1 MTDRPD
7 PEEAALEI
15 QREHFPDC
23 LVLFLSGSVITG
35 QATATS
41 DLDIVVFFD
50 SLESASRKSFF
61 HRGWPVETFL
71 HDRKSFQFFCA
82 MDGKAGRP
90 FLANMVVTGIALPEE
105 NDFSRA
111 VVADARRFL
120 DAGPAPLSRSE
131 LDRRRYSITNHL
143 DDIREPRSRSEL
155 YASGAR
161 LLEELS
167 DFYFRSHGL
176 WSASH
181 KSIIRA
187 LDAADAGLCARFE
200 SAFDS
205 LFRLGQSDETIAI
218 GEEILT
224 PFGGRLFDG
233 YSDTAPPGPA

>member
-1 MTDRPD
+1 M
-7 PEEAALEI
+7 
-15 QREHFPDC
+15 
-23 LVLFLSGSVITG
+23 ITG

-50 SLESASRKSFF
+50 RLESASRKSFF

-71 HDRKSFQFFCA
+71 HDRQSFEFFCA

-105 NDFSRA
+105 NDYARA
-111 VVADARRFL
+111 IAADARLFL
-120 DAGPAPLSRSE
+120 ERGPAPLRESE
-131 LDRRRYSITNHL
+131 LLRRRYSITNHL
-143 DDIREPRSRSEL
+143 DDIRDPRSRSEL

-187 LDAADAGLCARFE
+187 LATADAGLCARFE
-200 SAFDS
+200 SAFDT
-205 LFRLGQSDETIAI
+205 LFRLGQIDEAIAI
-218 GEEILT
+218 GEEILA

-233 YSDTAPPGPA
+233 YSDTAPPSTRKSGPD